1 MALPFCWHYAHF
13 LASNYATPIPSTA
26 TVTPSLPQ
34 GVTNHGD
41 PKLLCGP
48 SSWNDIA
55 IFILANY
62 VAHAVTVRTK
72 PGESAFDILM
82 VMVVALLLP
91 THGVTRGI
99 QSIYQAAIFA
109 KTDLDAA
116 KRAHALC
123 AVVRTTGWQP
133 HSKHIVEVLDEGSLD
148 EYVGSSIIGN
158 RSVRDENELSGWVN
172 GTHEA
177 NESGPNMQQGSN
189 HPILKRV
196 KLQHHSLEADSV
208 FSPSSKWD
216 SIGDYRVHGVCVLP
230 PGYALCIISPTVSV
244 REVADVNL
252 LARSHEPV
260 VVNNS
265 QAQATGINDQRR
277 SFLSLSEQ
285 VNKPPTIKLSSNLNI
300 PKALIAIFQFIYA
313 SVTLYK
319 TKGDQVERYGFAAFG
334 LTVIPYLI
342 MTLVN
347 LIGNVI
353 TPEYPKAYLMHST
366 IMDEAKQCAGARFEG
381 IVGTIESPTD
391 SLDALLEGSEDT
403 LEGAAESHVILE
415 PFTKH
420 ATPHSF
426 KAVLEKDNI
435 GRMLLFRGDK
445 CPAEEVVFDAGDK
458 IDNVKGTSPTTLEI
472 AAGPDCV
479 VKRTNEGPKAL
490 DWEAFFVGCLAF
502 LIVGIMTHFK
512 SGGSTLVQRGST
524 MMWIA
529 SGIGWRLG
537 YQFLFQT
544 NTEDG
549 LLSTL
554 ERLAAESVLGN
565 IALTLLYPVV
575 YLAGRSMSPVATA
588 LALVPPIGGFVVVA
602 QMLREYGTCIQIS
615 AGDE

>member
-1 MALPFCWHYAHF
+1 MSA
-13 LASNYATPIPSTA
+13 PIPSTA
-26 TVTPSLPQ
+26 TATPGLPQ

-41 PKLLCGP
+41 PDLLCGP

-99 QSIYQAAIFA
+99 RSIYQAAIFA

-133 HSKHIVEVLDEGSLD
+133 RSKHIVEILDERTLD
-148 EYVGSSIIGN
+148 KYVGSSIIGN
-158 RSVRDENELSGWVN
+158 RSFRGENELSGWVN

-177 NESGPNMQQGSN
+177 IESDPNMQEGSN
-189 HPILKRV
+189 HPIFKRV
-196 KLQHHSLEADSV
+196 KLRHHSLEADFV

-230 PGYALCIISPTVSV
+230 PGYALCIISPTVAV
-244 REVADVNL
+244 REIGDVNL
-252 LARSHEPV
+252 LTCSPEPV
-260 VVNNS
+260 VINS
-265 QAQATGINDQRR
+265 QAQATSVNDQRR
-277 SFLSLSEQ
+277 SLLGLSEQ
-285 VNKPPTIKLSSNLNI
+285 VNKPPTMKLSSNLNI

-319 TKGDQVERYGFAAFG
+319 TKGDQIERYGFAAFG

-353 TPEYPKAYLMHST
+353 TPEYPKAYLVHSA
-366 IMDEAKQCAGARFEG
+366 IMDEAKQCSSARFEG
-381 IVGTIESPTD
+381 IVGTIESSTD
-391 SLDALLEGSEDT
+391 SLDAVFEGSEDT
-403 LEGAAESHVILE
+403 LEGAVETHVILDQV
-415 PFTKH
+415 TKH
-420 ATPHSF
+420 KTTHSF
-426 KAVLEKDNI
+426 KAAFEKDNV
-435 GRMLLFRGDK
+435 GRMLLLRGDN

-458 IDNVKGTSPTTLEI
+458 INNFKGTNPTTIEI
-472 AAGPDCV
+472 AAGPDYV
-479 VKRTNEGPKAL
+479 AKRTNEGPKAL
-490 DWEAFFVGCLAF
+490 DWGAFFVGCLAF

-512 SGGSTLVQRGST
+512 PGGSTLVQRGSS

-537 YQFLFQT
+537 YQFLFQK

-549 LLSTL
+549 ILSTL
-554 ERLAAESVLGN
+554 DRLAAESVLGN
-565 IALTLLYPVV
+565 IALTLLYPAV
-575 YLAGRSMSPVATA
+575 YLVDRLMNPVATL

-615 AGDE
+615 AGGQ

>member
-1 MALPFCWHYAHF
+1 M
-13 LASNYATPIPSTA
+13 STPIPSTTA
-26 TVTPSLPQ
+26 TPDLPR

-41 PKLLCGP
+41 SNLICGP
-48 SSWNDIA
+48 SSWNDIV

-72 PGESAFDILM
+72 PGESAFDILI
-82 VMVVALLLP
+82 VIVVALLLP

-99 QSIYQAAIFA
+99 RAIYQAAIFA

-133 HSKHIVEVLDEGSLD
+133 HSKHIVEVIDEGSLD
-148 EYVGSSIIGN
+148 KYRGSSIIAN

-177 NESGPNMQQGSN
+177 IESDSNMQEGPNR
-189 HPILKRV
+189 PILKRV
-196 KLQHHSLEADSV
+196 KLHHHSLEADSV

-230 PGYALCIISPTVSV
+230 PGYALCIISPTVIV
-244 REVADVNL
+244 REVGDVNL

-260 VVNNS
+260 VINNS
-265 QAQATGINDQRR
+265 QAQATGIKDQRR
-277 SFLSLSEQ
+277 SLLRLSEQ
-285 VNKPPTIKLSSNLNI
+285 VNEPPTIKLSSNLNI

-319 TKGDQVERYGFAAFG
+319 TKGDQIERYGFAAFG

-342 MTLVN
+342 MTFVN

-353 TPEYPKAYLMHST
+353 TPEYPKAYLVHST
-366 IMDEAKQCAGARFEG
+366 IMDEAKQCTGARFEG

-391 SLDALLEGSEDT
+391 SLDALSEGSEDT
-403 LEGAAESHVILE
+403 LEGATENHVILNS
-415 PFTKH
+415 FTKH
-420 ATPHSF
+420 TTIESF
-426 KAVLEKDNI
+426 KAILEKDNI
-435 GRMLLFRGDK
+435 GRMLLLRGDN

-458 IDNVKGTSPTTLEI
+458 IDNVKGTNPTTIEI
-472 AAGPDCV
+472 AAGPDYV
-479 VKRTNEGPKAL
+479 AKRTNEGPKAL
-490 DWEAFFVGCLAF
+490 DWGAFFVGCLAF

-512 SGGSTLVQRGST
+512 PGGSTLVQRGST

-537 YQFLFQT
+537 YQYLFQT

-549 LLSTL
+549 ILSTL
-554 ERLAAESVLGN
+554 DRLAPESIFGN
-565 IALTLLYPVV
+565 IALILLYPAV
-575 YLAGRSMSPVATA
+575 YLVDRLMNPVATL

-615 AGDE
+615 AGD

>member
-1 MALPFCWHYAHF
+1 MSA
-13 LASNYATPIPSTA
+13 PIPSTA
-26 TVTPSLPQ
+26 TATPGLPQ

-41 PKLLCGP
+41 PDLLCGP

-99 QSIYQAAIFA
+99 RSIYQAAIFA

-133 HSKHIVEVLDEGSLD
+133 RSKHIVEILDERTLD
-148 EYVGSSIIGN
+148 KYVGSSIIGN
-158 RSVRDENELSGWVN
+158 RSFRGENELSGWVN

-177 NESGPNMQQGSN
+177 IESDPNMQEGSN
-189 HPILKRV
+189 HPIFKRV
-196 KLQHHSLEADSV
+196 KLRHHSLEADFV

-230 PGYALCIISPTVSV
+230 PGYALCIISPTVAV
-244 REVADVNL
+244 REIGDVNL
-252 LARSHEPV
+252 LTCSPEPV
-260 VVNNS
+260 VINS
-265 QAQATGINDQRR
+265 QAQATSVNDQRR
-277 SFLSLSEQ
+277 SLLGLSEQ
-285 VNKPPTIKLSSNLNI
+285 VNKPPTMKLSSNLNI

-319 TKGDQVERYGFAAFG
+319 TKGDQIERYGFAAFG

-347 LIGNVI
+347 LIENVI
-353 TPEYPKAYLMHST
+353 TPEYPKAYLVHSA
-366 IMDEAKQCAGARFEG
+366 IMDEAKQCSSARFEG
-381 IVGTIESPTD
+381 IVGTIESSTD
-391 SLDALLEGSEDT
+391 SLDAVFEGSEDT
-403 LEGAAESHVILE
+403 LEGAVETHVILDQV
-415 PFTKH
+415 TKH
-420 ATPHSF
+420 KTTHSF
-426 KAVLEKDNI
+426 KAAFEKDNV
-435 GRMLLFRGDK
+435 GRMLLLRGDN

-458 IDNVKGTSPTTLEI
+458 INNFKGTNPTTIEI
-472 AAGPDCV
+472 AAGPDYV
-479 VKRTNEGPKAL
+479 AKRTNEGPKAL
-490 DWEAFFVGCLAF
+490 DWGAFFVGCLAF

-512 SGGSTLVQRGST
+512 PGGSTLVQRGSS

-537 YQFLFQT
+537 YQFLFQK
-544 NTEDG
+544 NTG
-549 LLSTL
+549 WNTL
-554 ERLAAESVLGN
+554 DPG
-565 IALTLLYPVV
+565 
-575 YLAGRSMSPVATA
+575 
-588 LALVPPIGGFVVVA
+588 
-602 QMLREYGTCIQIS
+602 
-615 AGDE
+615 